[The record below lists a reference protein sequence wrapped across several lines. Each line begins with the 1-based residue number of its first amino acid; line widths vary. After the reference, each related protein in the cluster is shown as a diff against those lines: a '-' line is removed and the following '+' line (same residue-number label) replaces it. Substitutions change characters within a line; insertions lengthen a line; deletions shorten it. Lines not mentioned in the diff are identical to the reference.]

1 MGNRTIEGSMEK
13 GKIKIYCF
21 FRLEEYMRIFTLTEE
36 EEKEYRELMN
46 SDEYEYGMEY
56 QLADGFLE
64 KRGVY
69 TQDPS
74 LTYIIT
80 DGILLLD
87 DKGELF
93 TQL

>member
-1 MGNRTIEGSMEK
+1 
-13 GKIKIYCF
+13 
-21 FRLEEYMRIFTLTEE
+21 MRIFTLTEE

-80 DGILLLD
+80 DGILVLD

>member
-1 MGNRTIEGSMEK
+1 M
-13 GKIKIYCF
+13 
-21 FRLEEYMRIFTLTEE
+21 EEYMQIFTLTEE
-36 EEKEYRELMN
+36 EEKKYNELMN

-56 QLADGFLE
+56 RLADGFLG

-80 DGILLLD
+80 DGIMVLD
-87 DKGELF
+87 DNGELF
-93 TQL
+93 TKL